1 MKGGTTIY
9 HSTILIA
16 VAIVLQIFAMAPG
29 MTAQNTERASIESGT
44 VVRTTSISTNLPNQ
58 LKLQHK
64 SQARQIASEFSE
76 PHTRRERDGG

>member
-16 VAIVLQIFAMAPG
+16 VALVLQSCAMAPG
-29 MTAQNTERASIESGT
+29 MKAQNTERATFESGT
-44 VVRTTSISTNLPNQ
+44 VVRITSISTDLLNQ
-58 LKLQHK
+58 LELQHK
-64 SQARQIASEFSE
+64 SQAKQVASEFSE